1 MRRAVNLLLRLLV
14 VVVVVLG
21 ARRAGAAQ
29 QCHPLAGNV
38 WRNPGLLAGVRLD
51 AAGYRNTSYTGDYQ
65 GLAPT
70 LGFNHP
76 KVAVMALL
84 PAYRLT
90 RNGRVG
96 YGLGDLAVALRVPV
110 PAFANRTISA
120 GFGLA
125 ATLPTGKASD
135 DLGMGHVM
143 LMPEFWFNHE
153 RDRVQ
158 VVGTV
163 GFARALTSAGSSH
176 HDHGPRP
183 IVNPMNLS
191 EIDASLNSFLRV
203 HDKVWLKLG
212 MFGAMPVGSVNVV
225 GVTRI
230 IAGSGVIV
238 TVRGVEFS
246 AELQAPLTGA
256 PFTARG
262 VLQVGY
268 RFELRRRGERR
279 ASRAAR
285 PAAIDHSSHH

>member
-1 MRRAVNLLLRLLV
+1 MRRAVTAVRAATAVVVGVAALLV
-14 VVVVVLG
+14 AG
-21 ARRAGAAQ
+21 PAGAAQ
-29 QCHPLAGNV
+29 QCHPLAGSV
-38 WRNPGLLAGVRLD
+38 WRNPGMMVGVRLD
-51 AAGYRNTSYTGDYQ
+51 AAGYRNQSYEGDYQ

-76 KVAVMALL
+76 RVAVMALL

-90 RNGRVG
+90 RNGRTG
-96 YGLGDLAVALRVPV
+96 YGLGDLALALRVPV
-110 PAFANRTISA
+110 PAFANRTITA

-125 ATLPTGKASD
+125 ATLPTGKASA

-158 VVGTV
+158 IVGTV
-163 GFARALTSAGSSH
+163 GFARALTSAGGSH
-176 HDHGPRP
+176 HNHGPRP

-212 MFGAMPVGSVNVV
+212 MFGAMPVGSVNMP
-225 GVTRI
+225 GVTRV
-230 IAGSGVIV
+230 IAGSGVVV
-238 TVRGVEFS
+238 TVRGLELS

-256 PFTARG
+256 PFMARG

-268 RFELRRRGERR
+268 RFELRRRRG
-279 ASRAAR
+279 SAR
-285 PAAIDHSSHH
+285 SHH